1 MGGAMRVREFVVE
14 GAVRLRD
21 GWRKFRVRKRGVK
34 EEDVRELVL
43 SELGSRFKVK
53 RALVRIE
60 AIRAEAEGVVQ
71 RGE

>member
-1 MGGAMRVREFVVE
+1 MEVKEFVVE
-14 GAVRLRD
+14 GAVQLKD
-21 GWRKFRVRKRGVK
+21 GWRKFRIRKRGVK

-60 AIRAEAEGVVQ
+60 AVRMAEAEGVVRKGRQ
-71 RGE
+71 GR

>member
-1 MGGAMRVREFVVE
+1 MRVREFVVE